1 MKMHNIGKAAEKKV
15 RCACVRCG
23 RVLYLFPDEIGALHY
38 TQRDGYCC
46 GPEGRYMPARK
57 EKKWR

>member
-1 MKMHNIGKAAEKKV
+1 
-15 RCACVRCG
+15 
-23 RVLYLFPDEIGALHY
+23 VLYLFPDEIGALHY